1 MQTFKQF
8 RSFNRT
14 VQLLVI
20 NQFTINLGFYMLIP
34 YLAAHLSDGLG
45 LATWIVGLVLGVR
58 NFAQQGMFLIG
69 GTLADRLGYKPLII
83 AGCLLRTGGF
93 ALLGVVDSVP
103 ALLLASAA
111 TGFAGAL
118 FNPAVRAYLSQES
131 GERRVEA
138 FALFNIFYQSGILLG
153 PLVGMALTGIA
164 FQATCFTAAAVFAAL
179 TVLQVRAL
187 PQRKAAR
194 EATAERSVL
203 ADWRTVLANRSF
215 VLFSIAM
222 IGTYVL
228 SFQVY
233 LALPLEARR
242 LAGDGLAGTA
252 TVASL
257 FAVSG
262 LLAIAGQMRI
272 TAWCKQRWE
281 PGVCLVVGLLVMGTA
296 FIPPLLTAALPAATG
311 SISVTEVVLR
321 AVPLV
326 LSAALIGLAQVIVF
340 PFEMDTI
347 VNLSENKI
355 VATHYGL
362 YNTVCGVGIMIGNLA
377 TGSVLDLARSAG
389 MPALP
394 WVAMFGIGLLCA
406 AGLAS
411 LQRARRFSPSAP
423 RHPAVR
429 PRSGARPRVG
439 RRPVARR
446 RRS

>member
-1 MQTFKQF
+1 MQTAKQF

-34 YLAAHLSDGLG
+34 YLAAHLSGGLG
-45 LATWIVGLVLGVR
+45 LATWLVGLVLGVR

-83 AGCLLRTGGF
+83 AGCSLRTAGF
-93 ALLGVVDSVP
+93 ALLGIVDSVP

-118 FNPAVRAYLSQES
+118 FNPAVRAYLSHEA
-131 GERRVEA
+131 GDRRVEA

-164 FQATCFTAAAVFAAL
+164 FQATCFTAAAVFAVLTAL
-179 TVLQVRAL
+179 QIRAL
-187 PQRKAAR
+187 PQRKGYR
-194 EATAERSVL
+194 EEAGGRSVL
-203 ADWRTVLANRSF
+203 ADWRSVVANRSF
-215 VLFSIAM
+215 VAFSVVM
-222 IGTYVL
+222 IGSYVL

-252 TVASL
+252 VVASL

-262 LLAIAGQMRI
+262 LLAIAGQLRI
-272 TAWCKQRWE
+272 TAWCKRRWD
-281 PGVCLVVGLLVMGTA
+281 PGVCLVVGLLVMGAA
-296 FIPPLLTAALPAATG
+296 FLPPLLTAGLPTATTAEE
-311 SISVTEVVLR
+311 IVLR
-321 AVPLV
+321 AAPLV

-347 VNLSENKI
+347 VTLAGNRLI
-355 VATHYGL
+355 ATHYGL
-362 YNTVCGVGIMIGNLA
+362 YNTVCGIGIMLGNLA
-377 TGSVLDLARSAG
+377 TGSVLDLARSTG
-389 MPALP
+389 LPALP
-394 WVAMFGIGLLCA
+394 WMVMSALGLLCA
-406 AGLAS
+406 GGIAA
-411 LQRARRFSPSAP
+411 LQRTRRLTAP
-423 RHPAVR
+423 GLQPAT
-429 PRSGARPRVG
+429 G
-439 RRPVARR
+439 
-446 RRS
+446 

>member
-58 NFAQQGMFLIG
+58 NFTQQGMFLIG

-233 LALPLEARR
+233 LALPLEAQR

-311 SISVTEVVLR
+311 STSVTEVVLR

-347 VNLSENKI
+347 VTLSENKI

-411 LQRARRFSPSAP
+411 LQRARRLTSPGAQPVSA
-423 RHPAVR
+423 A
-429 PRSGARPRVG
+429 S
-439 RRPVARR
+439 
-446 RRS
+446 